1 MDEVL
6 KELEYVFRAI
16 SSIPVTNDS
25 IDTMAVARA
34 KLRNIYAQLKNISK
48 DKEENTDG
56 NGI

>member
-25 IDTMAVARA
+25 IDIMAVARA